1 MENSLQNQSHP
12 SLDKQADELLIKVL
26 DSLQNID
33 FNTKNASEMIKRLN
47 VMNAAIRL
55 VQARTRLKNNLKRSA
70 MSLLSGLLGG
80 GLCTALLNVL

>member
-47 VMNAAIRL
+47 VMNSAIRL